1 MALHVVLGLAILAAA
16 PAALA
21 QMYKCVDERGITQYT
36 DKPCKGGKQVD
47 IQGQQPIGGELKAP
61 VENLPKDEADFKRRQ
76 AQRERAEAMDRSA
89 LRQRCDQARREQSL
103 LSRGSM
109 VFKQGADGQRVYM
122 DDAQREQR
130 LAQLQELWR
139 GCP

>member
-1 MALHVVLGLAILAAA
+1 MGLRLALGIGLLLAAPLA
-16 PAALA
+16 CA
-21 QMYKCVDERGITQYT
+21 QMYKCVDERGKTQYT

-47 IQGQQPIGGELKAP
+47 IQGQPPIGGELKAP

-76 AQRERAEAMDRSA
+76 AERERAEATDRAA

-103 LSRGSM
+103 LARGSM
-109 VFKQGADGQRVYM
+109 VFKQGTDGQRVYM

-130 LAQLQELWR
+130 LAQLQEQLR